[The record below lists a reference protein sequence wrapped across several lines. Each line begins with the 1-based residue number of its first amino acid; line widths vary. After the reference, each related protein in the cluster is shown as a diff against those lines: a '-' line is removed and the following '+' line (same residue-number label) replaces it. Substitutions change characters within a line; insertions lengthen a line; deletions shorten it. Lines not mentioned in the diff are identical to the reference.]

1 MQNMYMQRNKH
12 HFDDKMQC
20 MQKDKYE
27 NEHDG
32 GPKNKKET

>member
-1 MQNMYMQRNKH
+1 MQRNKH
-12 HFDDKMQC
+12 HFDYKMQC